1 LKGHAVP
8 APTRLTYVGHS
19 TVLLELDGNRL
30 LTDPILRDRVGPLRR
45 HGGSVD
51 PEVYRGVQAALVSHL
66 HWDHFDLPSLR
77 LLGET
82 TQLIV
87 PRGAAAGLLRQGFRL
102 VNELSPGDCASVGS
116 LRVRATPANHSG
128 IGNPIAP
135 RADAL
140 GFVVEGSRTIYFAG
154 DTDLFQGMAKLADG
168 LDAALLPVWGWGPVL
183 GPGHLDPSRAAA
195 ALRLLRPR
203 VALPIH
209 WGTLSPIGLARMGGR
224 WLSEPPREFARHAA
238 TLAPE
243 VEVRV
248 LAPGDSTALS

>member
-1 LKGHAVP
+1 VP
-8 APTRLTYVGHS
+8 SPARLTYVGHS
-19 TVLLELDGNRL
+19 TVLLELDGTRL

-45 HGGSVD
+45 RGASVD
-51 PEVYRGVQAALVSHL
+51 PDVYRGIQAALVSHL

-82 TQLIV
+82 TPLIV
-87 PRGAAAGLLRQGFRL
+87 PRGAALGLFRRGFRR
-102 VNELSPGDCASVGS
+102 VHELSPGETAHAGSVRIG
-116 LRVRATPANHSG
+116 ATPANHSG
-128 IGNPIAP
+128 AGNPIAP

-140 GFVVEGSRTIYFAG
+140 GFLVHGSHRIYFAG
-154 DTDLFQGMAKLADG
+154 DTDLFEGMANLGDG

-224 WLSEPPREFARHAA
+224 WLSEPPREFAREAA
-238 TLAPE
+238 ILAPD

-248 LAPGDSTALS
+248 LAPGDSTLLA

>member
-1 LKGHAVP
+1 LP
-8 APTRLTYVGHS
+8 SPTRLTYVGHS
-19 TVLLELDGNRL
+19 TVLLELAGTRL

-45 HGGSVD
+45 HGASVD
-51 PEVYRGVQAALVSHL
+51 PAVYRGVQAALVSHL

-77 LLGET
+77 LLGEST
-82 TQLIV
+82 ALVV
-87 PRGAAAGLLRQGFRL
+87 PRGVAAGLLRRGFHL
-102 VNELSPGDCASVGS
+102 VHELSPGETARVGS
-116 LRVRATPANHSG
+116 VRVRATPANHSG

-140 GFVVEGSRTIYFAG
+140 GFVVEGNHTIYFAG
-154 DTDLFQGMAKLADG
+154 DTDLFDGMAKLVDE

-195 ALRLLRPR
+195 ALRLLHPR

-224 WLSEPPREFARHAA
+224 WLTEPPREFARHAA
-238 TLAPE
+238 RLAPE

-248 LAPGDSTALS
+248 LAPGDSTVLT